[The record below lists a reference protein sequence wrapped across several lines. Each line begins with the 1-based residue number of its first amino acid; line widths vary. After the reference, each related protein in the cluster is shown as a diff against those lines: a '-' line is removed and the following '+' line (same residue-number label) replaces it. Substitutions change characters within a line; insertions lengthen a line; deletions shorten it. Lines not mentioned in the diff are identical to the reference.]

1 MEFEWV
7 AIALGDVVW
16 ITIAFALGLT
26 AQAVRLPP
34 LVGFLATG
42 SLLHAFGIASGEV
55 LDKLADLGITLLLF
69 SVGLKLDLKTLIRTE
84 IWAVTTL
91 HMVASIALFVV
102 VLIGLA
108 SLGLFTALGM
118 DLTTAALIAFGL
130 SFSSTVF
137 AVKTLEQGG
146 GVSTLHGRIAIG
158 VLIFQDLAAVAFIA
172 ASAGKLP
179 TVWALSLLLLI
190 PLRPLISGLLT
201 RLGHGELMVL
211 FGFVIALGG
220 AEWFEVVGLK
230 GDLGALVLGV
240 VLAGHP
246 RSREMARTMLRFKD
260 LFLLG
265 FFLSIGMAGHPTPDA
280 LIFAAL
286 MAPLILVK
294 SGLFFVLF
302 TRFRLRA
309 RTSLFASLNLS
320 NYSEF
325 GLIVVAL
332 SAANGWISG
341 EWLSAVAIALA
352 LSFVVAAVL
361 DVFASDLYLRY
372 RQRWRAWQLPDRLP
386 DDPRLELGAATIAI
400 IGMGRVGSGTYDAMR
415 ERYGDTVVGIDAD
428 PVKVAAHREDGRS
441 VLLGDL
447 SDADS
452 WDRISRLHRL
462 RLVFLTL
469 PNLATNKEVLTQLK
483 TAGFD
488 GYVAATARYPD
499 QAEALLEAG
508 ASTVY
513 NVYTE
518 AGAGLAAHV
527 MAEPGSYEPALA
539 TGGD

>member
-1 MEFEWV
+1 M

-16 ITIAFALGLT
+16 ITIAFALGFA

-42 SLLHAFGIASGEV
+42 FLLHAFGIASGEV

-69 SVGLKLDLKTLIRTE
+69 SVGLKLDLKTLIRPE

-91 HMVASIALFVV
+91 HMVSSVALFVV

-108 SLGLFTALGM
+108 SVGLFAAMGM
-118 DLTTAALIAFGL
+118 DLATAALVAFAL

-137 AVKTLEQGG
+137 AVKALEGG
-146 GVSTLHGRIAIG
+146 SGISTLHGRVAIG
-158 VLIFQDLAAVAFIA
+158 VLIFQDLAAVGFIA

-190 PLRPLISGLLT
+190 PLRPLIYGLLT

-211 FGFVIALGG
+211 FGFVVALGG
-220 AEWFEVVGLK
+220 AEWFEMVGLK
-230 GDLGALVLGV
+230 GDLGALALGV
-240 VLAGHP
+240 LLAGHA
-246 RSREMARTMLRFKD
+246 RSAEMAKTMLRFKD

-280 LIFAAL
+280 LIFAFL
-286 MAPLILVK
+286 MAPLILFK
-294 SGLFFVLF
+294 SGLFFALF

-309 RTSLFASLNLS
+309 RTSLMATLNLS

-332 SAANGWISG
+332 SAGNGWISDQ
-341 EWLSAVAIALA
+341 WLSAVAVALA
-352 LSFVVAAVL
+352 LSFAIAAVFN
-361 DVFASDLYLRY
+361 VWSDALYLRF
-372 RQRWRAWQLPDRLP
+372 RDRWRAWQRPERLH
-386 DDPRLELGAATIAI
+386 DDPRLDLGTATVAV
-400 IGMGRVGSGTYDAMR
+400 IGLGRVGAGTYDAMR
-415 ERYGDTVVGIDAD
+415 ERYGDTVVGIDSD
-428 PVKVAAHREDGRS
+428 PVKVAEMQASGRN
-441 VLLGDL
+441 VLLGDM

-452 WDRISRLHRL
+452 WDRISRVHKLKLVLLALPKLAASEAVL
-462 RLVFLTL
+462 R
-469 PNLATNKEVLTQLK
+469 QLK
-483 TAGFD
+483 IAGFD

-499 QAEALLEAG
+499 QIDKLREAG
-508 ASTVY
+508 AATVY

-518 AGAGLAAHV
+518 AGAGFASHV
-527 MAEPGSYEPALA
+527 TAEPECYEIALA
-539 TGGD
+539 SRES